1 MCLDHQNR
9 NSKEKL
15 IVHDIP
21 DGPWRKVAA
30 DLFTIYG
37 KDYVLVVDYYSKF
50 FEITSLETTSS
61 NHVINALKK
70 IFSRYGIPQLLFT
83 DNGPQFTA
91 EEFRSFI
98 KEWDFDHDTSSPH
111 YPQSNGLVERKIQ
124 TVKKTLKKAFKSDED
139 LYLALLALNSTVS
152 SDGTSPAFKMFGRQ
166 IRTTLPSAREYVKK
180 NLRGSET
187 EHSYNKHANDL
198 PEIVPGTT
206 GRIRTDKDGDWTEH
220 GIVMNTSS
228 EPRSYCVKNS
238 KGNIVQRNRKHLLP
252 TKETF
257 KEKINYDDLNVLI

>member
-1 MCLDHQNR
+1 L
-9 NSKEKL
+9 
-15 IVHDIP
+15 
-21 DGPWRKVAA
+21 
-30 DLFTIYG
+30 
-37 KDYVLVVDYYSKF
+37 KF

-70 IFSRYGIPQLLFT
+70 IFSRYGIPQLLFA
-83 DNGPQFTA
+83 DNGPQ
-91 EEFRSFI
+91 EFRSFI

-166 IRTTLPSAREYVKK
+166 IRTTLPSAREYVKE

-187 EHSYNKHANDL
+187 EHYYNKHAKDL

-206 GRIRTDKDGDWTEH
+206 VRISTDKDGDWTEH

-238 KGNIVQRNRKHLLP
+238 KGNIVRRNRTIANQRN
-252 TKETF
+252 
-257 KEKINYDDLNVLI
+257 V